1 MGFNYIGI
9 KMNIRGEFTL
19 ITSIGKTIILPNT
32 ITAVGAEALLKH
44 DFQNVTLNNFY
55 LGLCDQSPAHSDALV
70 DITTEP
76 GSAGGYARKLLTRN
90 GTDWPTVVTDANQE
104 TRVES
109 KDVTWNAAAAD
120 FDTAFSRIFLCDI
133 ISGTAGILFAYSAP
147 LSAAIT
153 LLDGNSFPVKYK
165 FYIS

>member
-1 MGFNYIGI
+1 M
-9 KMNIRGEFTL
+9 RGEFV
-19 ITSIGKTIILPNT
+19 ITKKSGEIIVLPNT

-44 DFQNVTLNNFY
+44 DFQDITLNPFY
-55 LGLCDQSPAHSDALV
+55 LGLCDQSPAHSDTLV

-120 FDTAFSRIFLCDI
+120 FDTAFSRIFLCDL

-147 LSAAIT
+147 LAAAIT
-153 LLDGNSFPVKYK
+153 LLDGTSFIVKYK